1 MGYRQSNAAFAYDM
15 QSAPSSVEQIAP
27 RHQDRPELHV
37 VSGEGLQA
45 NQAVSPAF
53 FHVLKVFCVLA
64 VLFVTVGAARI
75 AIASAT
81 ASALNANAE
90 LSQTLEEGRDESTNL
105 EVMRSVFSSP
115 TRIRDIATATFGMVD
130 SEKSVTVDL
139 AGSAQ
144 AEAEASADTDAD
156 ASVR

>member
-15 QSAPSSVEQIAP
+15 QPAPSSAEQLEP
-27 RHQDRPELHV
+27 RYQERPELHV

-53 FHVLKVFCVLA
+53 FHVLKAFCVLA
-64 VLFVTVGAARI
+64 MLFVTVGAARI

-90 LSQTLEEGRDESTNL
+90 LTQKLEEGRDESTNL

-115 TRIRDIATATFGMVD
+115 TRIRDIASATFGMVD

-139 AGSAQ
+139 ADSAQ
-144 AEAEASADTDAD
+144 TESEASTDMDAD

>member
-1 MGYRQSNAAFAYDM
+1 MGYRQSNAAYAYDM
-15 QSAPSSVEQIAP
+15 QPVSTSAEQLAP
-27 RHQDRPELHV
+27 RYQERPELHV

-53 FHVLKVFCVLA
+53 FHVLKVFCMLA
-64 VLFVTVGAARI
+64 MLFVTVGVARI
-75 AIASAT
+75 AIAGAT

-90 LSQTLEEGRDESTNL
+90 LTQTLEAGRDESTNL

-130 SEKSVTVDL
+130 SDKSVTVDL
-139 AGSAQ
+139 AGSA
-144 AEAEASADTDAD
+144 EAEPEASVDAD
-156 ASVR
+156 ADAAVR